1 MPGEKNDLEELYL
14 KARLSLLSLEDR
26 IQETLRDLKV
36 QVEAGETE
44 IIVRTD
50 RGDLLEVLRR
60 LRDQSRISFDLL
72 LDIVGLDLGK
82 ELEMMYYLCASEP
95 WQILVIKV
103 PLPAEGGTV
112 PSITSLFKGADW
124 YEREIHEM
132 LGVKFGG
139 REEMEKLFTPEQQEG
154 FPLRKDF
161 RG

>member
-1 MPGEKNDLEELYL
+1 MPGEKNELEELYF
-14 KARLSLLSLEDR
+14 KARLSLLNLKDR

-36 QVEAGETE
+36 QVEAEEAE
-44 IIVRTD
+44 IIVRVD
-50 RGDLLEVLRR
+50 RGDLLEVLQR
-60 LRDQSRISFDLL
+60 LKEESRISFDLL
-72 LDIVGLDLGK
+72 LDMVGLDLGK

-112 PSITSLFKGADW
+112 PSIASLFKGADW

-132 LGVKFGG
+132 LGIQFSG
-139 REEMEKLFTPEQQEG
+139 RKEIERLFTSEQQEG

>member
-1 MPGEKNDLEELYL
+1 MPGEKNDLEELYF
-14 KARLSLLSLEDR
+14 KARLSLLNLEDR

-44 IIVRTD
+44 IIVRAD

-60 LRDQSRISFDLL
+60 LRDESRISFDLL

-82 ELEMMYYLCASEP
+82 ELEMVYYLCASEP

-103 PLPAEGGTV
+103 SLPAEEV
-112 PSITSLFKGADW
+112 IIPSVTSLFKGADW

-132 LGVKFGG
+132 LGVKFSG
-139 REEMEKLFTPEQQEG
+139 REEIQRLFTTEQQEG

-161 RG
+161 CG